1 MSYQRIV
8 ICGNLGKD
16 VEVRMTQQG
25 KTVANFPVAVS
36 ESKDKTEWFSVQLWE
51 KSAEIAAKYLAKG
64 SKCIVEGRME
74 TRSWEKDGQK
84 HYKTELIGS
93 RLILIDRKKD
103 DEAQKPYECST
114 AYTEDDVTF

>member
-25 KTVANFPVAVS
+25 KSVANFPVAVS
-36 ESKDKTEWFSVQLWE
+36 ESKDKTEWFAVQLWE

-64 SKCIVEGRME
+64 SKCIVEGRLE

-93 RLILIDRKKD
+93 RLILIDRKRD
-103 DEAQKPYECST
+103 DEAQQTSTPYI
-114 AYTEDDVTF
+114 EDDVAF

>member
-1 MSYQRIV
+1 MSYQRVV

-25 KTVANFPVAVS
+25 KTVANLSVAVS

-51 KSAEIAAKYLAKG
+51 KSAEIAAKYLSKG

-74 TRSWEKDGQK
+74 TRSWEKDSQK

-103 DEAQKPYECST
+103 DEAQQTSNPYI
-114 AYTEDDVTF
+114 EDDVAF